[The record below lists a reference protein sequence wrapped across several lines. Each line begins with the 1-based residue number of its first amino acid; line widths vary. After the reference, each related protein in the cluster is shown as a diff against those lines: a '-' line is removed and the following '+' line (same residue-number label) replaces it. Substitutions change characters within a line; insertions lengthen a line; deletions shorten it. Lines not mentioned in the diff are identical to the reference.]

1 MSKPEIIQI
10 LKKKYSN
17 IGKKNLEKIFNI
29 FFDQITTSLLNKRS
43 IEIRSLGTFFTK
55 EIKEKKQARNPKT
68 GEIIFVPKRT
78 KIRFKASKRL
88 RELINR

>member
-1 MSKPEIIQI
+1 LSKPEIIQI

-68 GEIIFVPKRT
+68 GEMIFVPKRT

>member
-68 GEIIFVPKRT
+68 GEMIFVPKRT